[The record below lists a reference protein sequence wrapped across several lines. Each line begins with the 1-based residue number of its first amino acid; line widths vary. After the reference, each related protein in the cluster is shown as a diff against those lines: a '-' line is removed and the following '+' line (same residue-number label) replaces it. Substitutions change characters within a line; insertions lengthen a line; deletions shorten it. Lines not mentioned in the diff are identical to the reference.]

1 MIYKASNT
9 AKKRAAA
16 AEVIGEQTSDPPTS
30 LQTNPEAT
38 MARCFSGDKINKETK
53 KQCTTKAKKRLK
65 TETKTCS
72 HEGCTN
78 VVQNRGVCYRHGAK
92 VQLCSHEGCKYQA
105 KKGGLCIRH
114 FNQISLKIDS
124 ADPNNIVTA
133 KGSKKRK
140 LEGLH
145 GEKAKLEKKKKKK
158 KKKMDCSYEGCTN
171 QARNGRVCVRHGA
184 QVQLCSHEGC
194 TNNAITGGVCR
205 RHGAKVY
212 VYPCSHEGCTNNALK
227 GGLCTSHGAKRKTC
241 KHEGCTNQVRQGGV
255 CIKHGAKINRKKC
268 SHEGCTN
275 RAKTKLGVWL
285 STWGK
290 ASTC

>member
-1 MIYKASNT
+1 
-9 AKKRAAA
+9 
-16 AEVIGEQTSDPPTS
+16 
-30 LQTNPEAT
+30 
-38 MARCFSGDKINKETK
+38 MARCFSGDKINKESK

-114 FNQISLKIDS
+114 FNQISLKIVS

-158 KKKMDCSYEGCTN
+158 KKKMVCSYEGCTN

-212 VYPCSHEGCTNNALK
+212 TLVVMKDAPIMH
-227 GGLCTSHGAKRKTC
+227 
-241 KHEGCTNQVRQGGV
+241 
-255 CIKHGAKINRKKC
+255 
-268 SHEGCTN
+268 
-275 RAKTKLGVWL
+275 
-285 STWGK
+285 
-290 ASTC
+290 